1 MLYHNHQYADVQV
14 SQRQMST
21 LLEHWQVGGY
31 FISDGRVDPKF
42 PSGGEEETVP
52 TNKALY

>member
-42 PSGGEEETVP
+42 P
-52 TNKALY
+52 